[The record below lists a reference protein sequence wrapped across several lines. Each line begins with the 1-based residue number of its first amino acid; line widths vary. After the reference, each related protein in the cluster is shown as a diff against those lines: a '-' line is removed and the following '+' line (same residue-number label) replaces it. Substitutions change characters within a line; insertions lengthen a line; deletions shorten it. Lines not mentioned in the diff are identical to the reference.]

1 MCRVTQRTYIHG
13 TISLVRERLEESG
26 CFSYYLELSGMGM
39 HKHGANS
46 AKAKACKKYS
56 DEGRLAKNKA
66 RIAENRR
73 KWIAKK
79 QATA

>member
-1 MCRVTQRTYIHG
+1 M
-13 TISLVRERLEESG
+13 EA
-26 CFSYYLELSGMGM
+26 SGMGM

>member
-13 TISLVRERLEESG
+13 TLLLVRERLERSG
-26 CFSYYLELSGMGM
+26 CFSYYLEVSGMGM

-56 DEGRLAKNKA
+56 AEGRIAKNKT

-79 QATA
+79 RATA